1 MGVDSQSLPPLKS
14 ALFVDF
20 DNIYIG
26 LGKNDPA
33 AAERFAA
40 DPTRWLTWLEEGLP
54 ARTGIHDGPPRRRS
68 ILIRR
73 CYPNPDAGFRR
84 YRSFFTSAAFSV
96 IDCPTLTRTGKNSSD
111 IYMVMD
117 ILDTLNHKTHFDEFI
132 IFSGDSDFMPV
143 LLRLRAHDRRTTTLA
158 IDFMPPAFKAA
169 CDLVIN
175 EEDFVED
182 ALGLSQENSGRVKVS
197 MPILKDMAQRVLEVI
212 RQEGEVSGA
221 DLPDI
226 LKDFREFRESNNW
239 LGYGTSHRLA
249 EALIG
254 QEQRLE
260 IVRVNS
266 IQYKLAL
273 KPVHASL
280 SQVHLASVVGKG
292 RLSDARAVGHNPR
305 VELPGRSLPAK
316 PDMEPRG
323 EPFTRQEALVM
334 RVEPAPSIDA
344 PPVEQVPLSR
354 GEFEDRA
361 EPGVR
366 SELATPAEVPA
377 RGEPKGRLEPVARAE
392 TGESPEND
400 ELKRLVVAAV
410 REVVDGSRGPVLLAR
425 ASQYVV
431 SKLGA
436 RVLESQWAGSGS
448 FKKLL
453 QSIGNLDLE
462 ITTQP
467 EPGYIY
473 DPARHN
479 HPARRAP
486 RLTNTRPARQ
496 EAPQASDGETLRDTN
511 PAEPVEAALRAET
524 LGDPFVIPAE
534 TEHELPYMLEPSPD
548 AYLAEMAPELYLEPR
563 TSLQEF
569 ARRVSQVTG
578 APLLTPLQYAL
589 VFRGIVTELQ
599 QIAEGQKSY
608 STYQSSKAVSDW
620 CRGEGESIA
629 HTDIALIFKGI
640 IFQDSVRFG
649 KQPGSYTAYEL
660 AHVVRDNILSLCQRS
675 RLELNDYERQLLDNW
690 ILDGLA
696 VEDGDAQN
704 TAEER

>member
-1 MGVDSQSLPPLKS
+1 MEQDTHSLPPLKS

-33 AAERFAA
+33 AAERFAS
-40 DPTRWLTWLEEGLP
+40 DPARWLTWLEDGLP
-54 ARTGIHDGPPRRRS
+54 TRTGNSYGPPRRRS

-117 ILDTLNHKTHFDEFI
+117 ILDILNHKTHFDEFI

-143 LLRLRAHDRRTTTLA
+143 LLRLRAFDRRTTTLA

-175 EEDFVED
+175 EEDFIEE
-182 ALGLSQENSGRVKVS
+182 ALGLSQDTSSRVKVS
-197 MPILKDMAQRVLEVI
+197 LPVLKEMAQRVLDAI
-212 RQEGEVSGA
+212 RQNGEVSGA

-226 LKDFREFRESNNW
+226 LKDFREFRESTNW
-239 LGYGTSHRLA
+239 LGFGTSHRLA

-260 IVRVNS
+260 LVRVNA

-273 KPVHASL
+273 KPSTAAVSL
-280 SQVHLASVVGKG
+280 PHMHLASVVSKG
-292 RLSDARAVGHNPR
+292 RPVEARPVGHVFRGDGPR
-305 VELPGRSLPAK
+305 TER
-316 PDMEPRG
+316 EPRTG
-323 EPFTRQEALVM
+323 SQGKDETDVPDPQGPEGRAEPTRAGRENGAKGIEDETGTRQEEQRALM
-334 RVEPAPSIDA
+334 RLPESQGD
-344 PPVEQVPLSR
+344 S
-354 GEFEDRA
+354 
-361 EPGVR
+361 
-366 SELATPAEVPA
+366 VPA
-377 RGEPKGRLEPVARAE
+377 RDLPAQHEA
-392 TGESPEND
+392 
-400 ELKRLVVAAV
+400 LKHLVVEAV
-410 REVVDGSRGPVLLAR
+410 REVVAGSRGPVLLAR
-425 ASQYVV
+425 ASQFVV

-453 QSIGNLDLE
+453 QSVDDFELE

-473 DPARHN
+473 DPTRHN

-486 RLTNTRPARQ
+486 RLAGTRPVRAEQPFSMAEESPEEARPDGARDAGPEASPAAE
-496 EAPQASDGETLRDTN
+496 EAPY
-511 PAEPVEAALRAET
+511 
-524 LGDPFVIPAE
+524 I
-534 TEHELPYMLEPSPD
+534 LEPD
-548 AYLAEMAPELYLEPR
+548 AESYLPEIPTELYLEPR

-589 VFRGIVTELQ
+589 VFRGVVEELQ
-599 QIAEGQKSY
+599 QIAGGQKTY
-608 STYQSSKAVSDW
+608 STYQSSKSVSDW
-620 CRGEGESIA
+620 CREHGETIS

-649 KQPGSYTAYEL
+649 KQPGSYTAQEL
-660 AHVVRDNILSLCQRS
+660 ARVVRDNILSLCQRS
-675 RLELNDYERQLLDNW
+675 RLELTSYEHALMDNW
-690 ILDGLA
+690 ILDGLS
-696 VEDGDAQN
+696 
-704 TAEER
+704 AEESKPQSVDS

>member
-1 MGVDSQSLPPLKS
+1 MELDSQSLPPLKS

-40 DPTRWLTWLEEGLP
+40 DPTRWLSWLEESLP
-54 ARTGIHDGPPRRRS
+54 LHGGNQDGPARRRS
-68 ILIRR
+68 ILVRR

-117 ILDTLNHKTHFDEFI
+117 ILDILDHKTHFDEFI

-169 CDLVIN
+169 CDMVIN
-175 EEDFVED
+175 EEDFIED
-182 ALGLSQENSGRVKVS
+182 ALGLSQETAGRVKVS
-197 MPILKDMAQRVLEVI
+197 LPVLKEMAQRVLDII
-212 RQEGEVSGA
+212 RQNGEVSGA

-226 LKDFREFRESNNW
+226 LKDFREFRDSTNW

-260 IVRVNS
+260 LVRVNS

-273 KPVHASL
+273 KPVSAAVALPHMHL
-280 SQVHLASVVGKG
+280 SSVVSKG
-292 RLSDARAVGHNPR
+292 HPANARALGQA
-305 VELPGRSLPAK
+305 S
-316 PDMEPRG
+316 RG
-323 EPFTRQEALVM
+323 EVFARSDSAARPDRDSRPTPGAGGNPVA
-334 RVEPAPSIDA
+334 RVEPAVQKERGGQVEAAVKEDA
-344 PPVEQVPLSR
+344 
-354 GEFEDRA
+354 GERA
-361 EPGVR
+361 ELDDQSEAAVRLPG
-366 SELATPAEVPA
+366 E
-377 RGEPKGRLEPVARAE
+377 GEPSAE
-392 TGESPEND
+392 NEA
-400 ELKRLVVAAV
+400 LKQQVVATV
-410 REVVDGSRGPVLLAR
+410 REVVTGSRGPVLLAR
-425 ASQYVV
+425 ASQFVV

-436 RVLESQWAGSGS
+436 RVLETQWVGFGS

-453 QSIGNLDLE
+453 QSVENLELE

-473 DPARHN
+473 DPTRHN
-479 HPARRAP
+479 HPSRRAP
-486 RLTNTRPARQ
+486 RLTGTKPPRP
-496 EAPQASDGETLRDTN
+496 EPVTSVPLGEQPDMMSVGVN
-511 PAEPVEAALRAET
+511 SEGFSAHEEPAEEM
-524 LGDPFVIPAE
+524 
-534 TEHELPYMLEPSPD
+534 PYILEPAPEV
-548 AYLAEMAPELYLEPR
+548 YLPEMPTELYLEPR

-578 APLLTPLQYAL
+578 APLLTPIQYAL
-589 VFRGIVTELQ
+589 VFRGVVAELQ
-599 QIAEGQKSY
+599 QIASGQKTY

-620 CRGEGESIA
+620 CRSEGESIA

-649 KQPGSYTAYEL
+649 KQPGSYTAHEL
-660 AHVVRDNILSLCQRS
+660 ARVVRDNILSLCQRS
-675 RLELNDYERQLLDNW
+675 RLELSEYERQLLDNW

-696 VEDGDAQN
+696 AQDLSAQS
-704 TAEER
+704 TVS